1 MDGEATINRVGYTT
15 IKRDEGVTDCGF
27 LGQGSDFEDDERE
40 EVGGEGARAD
50 KYRCRVE
57 C

>member
-40 EVGGEGARAD
+40 EVGGGRGESR
-50 KYRCRVE
+50 RVQVQG
-57 C
+57 

>member
-15 IKRDEGVTDCGF
+15 IKRDEGVTDYGF
-27 LGQGSDFEDDERE
+27 LGQGRISRMMKEKRL
-40 EVGGEGARAD
+40 VGKGARAD
-50 KYRCRVE
+50 DCRCRVE

>member
-15 IKRDEGVTDCGF
+15 IKRDEGVTDAAFSGRVQSSRMMKEKR
-27 LGQGSDFEDDERE
+27 L
-40 EVGGEGARAD
+40 VGEGARAD
-50 KYRCRVE
+50 EYRCRVE